1 MFHNHLYVSQNELVL
16 IKPSIKVMFM
26 GLREWHN
33 RESNFLE
40 MFFMLNDVFFFYI
53 KIKGSY
59 IKEHDEA
66 NEAS

>member
-1 MFHNHLYVSQNELVL
+1 
-16 IKPSIKVMFM
+16 MFM

-40 MFFMLNDVFFFYI
+40 MFFMLNDVSFFYI